1 MDLNKEL
8 KKIFFKSK
16 FRYIVTILSIIITSF
31 TATIPV
37 YIIKDL
43 ADYNDLSTSLF
54 IKMALILIATGI
66 VDFLFLTIL
75 TINYVTA
82 SLTVILDLVRLLL
95 SHIMKVTWLKISQ
108 VKLGSLVSI
117 FEKDAGTLSAM
128 ISGILVYCLQYIFQ
142 IIFLGI
148 SLFMMDV
155 QIAIIIVLTIPVM
168 SLLVHWSSNRIK
180 LALKVRN
187 ESGDHY
193 NQVKMDIV
201 LGLKDLKLMNAND
214 RMMEIIDQ
222 KIKKVINS
230 HTQHRL
236 FESITNN
243 SIILCSA
250 ISSAIILYVGGIK
263 VQKGLMT
270 MGALLGAFTV
280 IYKIYAPIK
289 GLLTMYIGFNEVT
302 VSKRRIEENLLMLD
316 EEEEGV
322 INTPIDEIMSIECK
336 GLKLS
341 IEDREILKGMDL
353 RIDAPGNYAIVGES
367 GNGKS
372 TMINILSKLYT
383 GYEGNLWVNGVEV
396 KDISSKEIRKQIMMI
411 PQEPYF
417 FSDTIL
423 NNLKLAVPEMSDEE
437 IIEFADHHGIGK
449 ILEAKSESYD
459 TRIGQGNQF
468 LSRGEAQRLA
478 LIRAL
483 IRHPNV
489 LVLDEA
495 SNSIDPAN
503 EQFYNDLI
511 EEMSQKKIVINI
523 SHEFLKVKRC
533 KKIFF
538 IKDGKITESGDHDT
552 LMNLKGDYYK
562 MNCSAH
568 GIKNNEKRSE

>member
-1 MDLNKEL
+1 MNLSKEL
-8 KKIFFKSK
+8 TRIFLKSK
-16 FRYIVTILSIIITSF
+16 YLYLVTILSIIVTSF
-31 TATIPV
+31 IATIPV
-37 YIIKDL
+37 YVIKNITDQSHL
-43 ADYNDLSTSLF
+43 DMSLILKTS
-54 IKMALILIATGI
+54 LILIVTGV
-66 VDFLFLTIL
+66 VDFIFSVMQT
-75 TINYVTA
+75 TNYVKA
-82 SLTVILDLVRLLL
+82 SIVVIQDLMKMLISYLLK
-95 SHIMKVTWLKISQ
+95 ITWMKVTRI
-108 VKLGSLVSI
+108 KLGVLMSI
-117 FEKDAGTLSAM
+117 FEKDASTLSS
-128 ISGILVYCLQYIFQ
+128 ITSGILTGFLSNFFQ
-142 IIFLGI
+142 LVFLLI
-148 SLFMMDV
+148 SLFLMDV
-155 QIAIIIVLTIPVM
+155 QITLIILLTVPLMYVI
-168 SLLVHWSSNRIK
+168 VHWSGKR
-180 LALKVRN
+180 LKIAIIAR
-187 ESGDHY
+187 SKSWDQMGHLR
-193 NQVKMDIV
+193 MDIV
-201 LGLKDLKLMNAND
+201 TGLKDIKLMNAEQTMLNNVD
-214 RMMEIIDQ
+214 SLSNNVIQ
-222 KIKKVINS
+222 KI
-230 HTQHRL
+230 TQHRL

-243 SIILCSA
+243 SIVLCSA
-250 ISSAIILYVGGIK
+250 ISSAIILYVGGLK

-302 VSKRRIEENLLMLD
+302 VSKKRIEENLLMLD

-322 INTPIDEIMSIECK
+322 INTLIDEIKSIECK
-336 GLKLS
+336 DLKLS

-353 RIDAPGNYAIVGES
+353 KIDEPGNYAIVGES

-383 GYEGNLWVNGVEV
+383 GYEGNLWVNGVDV
-396 KDISSKEIRKQIMMI
+396 KDISSKEIRKQIMLI

-437 IIEFADHHGIGK
+437 IIKFADQHGIGK
-449 ILEAKSESYD
+449 ILEAKAESYH

-483 IRHPNV
+483 IRHPKV

-503 EQFYNDLI
+503 EQFFNELI
-511 EEMSQKKIVINI
+511 EEMSQTNIIINI

-538 IKDGKITESGDHDT
+538 IKDGRITESGDHDT
-552 LMNLKGDYYK
+552 LMNLKGDYYR

-568 GIKNNEKRSE
+568 GIKN

>member
-1 MDLNKEL
+1 MNLSKEL
-8 KKIFFKSK
+8 TRIFLKSK
-16 FRYIVTILSIIITSF
+16 YLYLVTILSIIVTSF
-31 TATIPV
+31 IATIPV
-37 YIIKDL
+37 YVIKNITDQSHL
-43 ADYNDLSTSLF
+43 D
-54 IKMALILIATGI
+54 MALILKTSLILIVTGV
-66 VDFLFLTIL
+66 VDFLFSVMLT
-75 TINYVTA
+75 TNYVKA
-82 SLTVILDLVRLLL
+82 SIVVIQDLMKLLISYL
-95 SHIMKVTWLKISQ
+95 LKITWIKVSRI
-108 VKLGSLVSI
+108 KLGVLLSI
-117 FEKDAGTLSAM
+117 FEKDSSTLSS
-128 ISGILVYCLQYIFQ
+128 ITSGILTGFLSNLFQ
-142 IIFLGI
+142 LIFLLI
-148 SLFMMDV
+148 SLFLMDV
-155 QIAIIIVLTIPVM
+155 QISLIILLTIPLM
-168 SLLVHWSSNRIK
+168 YMIVHWSGKR
-180 LALKVRN
+180 LKIAIIER
-187 ESGDHY
+187 SKSWDQLGHLR
-193 NQVKMDIV
+193 MDIV
-201 LGLKDLKLMNAND
+201 TGLKEIKLMNAEQTMLNNLD
-214 RMMEIIDQ
+214 SFSNNVIH
-222 KIKKVINS
+222 KI
-230 HTQHRL
+230 TQHRL

-437 IIEFADHHGIGK
+437 IIDFADHHGIGK
-449 ILEAKSESYD
+449 ILEAKSESYH